1 MKTELTKQFVKKII
15 KKIVIFAFIMIIL
28 TSFTQSMSPVVS
40 NNMALTQM
48 QNSDAMF
55 IMMNTYN
62 KIKPII
68 SAIYFGITV
77 WFTYTIGRDIYKF
90 VKTVNESN
98 NEKEN

>member
-1 MKTELTKQFVKKII
+1 MKAELTKQFVKKMIT
-15 KKIVIFAFIMIIL
+15 KIVIFAFITIVI
-28 TSFTQSMSPVVS
+28 SSITQAMSPVVT

-55 IMMNTYN
+55 VMMETYN
-62 KIKPII
+62 KVKPII
-68 SAIYFGITV
+68 GAIYFGVTA

-90 VKTVNESN
+90 VNTIK